1 MSPQGRDLILK
12 LMAFRPQDRL
22 SAAEALEHP
31 WFKMASRGELESN
44 ELGDALSALKNF
56 HTGTRLM
63 QIVHTFFI

>member
-1 MSPQGRDLILK
+1 
-12 LMAFRPQDRL
+12 
-22 SAAEALEHP
+22 
-31 WFKMASRGELESN
+31 MASRGELESN